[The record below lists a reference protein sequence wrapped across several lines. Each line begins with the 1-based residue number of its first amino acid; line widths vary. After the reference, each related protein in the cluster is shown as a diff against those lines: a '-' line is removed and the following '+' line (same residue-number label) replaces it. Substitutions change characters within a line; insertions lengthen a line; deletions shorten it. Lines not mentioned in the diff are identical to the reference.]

1 MSNNSSMNI
10 LSGMSLYDNY
20 IIPLNQV
27 YGDGTRPTIQ
37 EYTRAD
43 FLKIVPEFKNIFT
56 TDANGIYDVMYS
68 IYEDLG
74 RGIFSEQY
82 YGKQAILC
90 LTLWIAHNL
99 AVSIP
104 RTKNIGNE
112 VNLDS
117 ENISQTAMR
126 NQGGKNKK
134 ELMAG
139 FREKYSLTTYGR
151 ILFPIMEQV
160 GKWTIR
166 GVR

>member
-1 MSNNSSMNI
+1 MSNSSVNI
-10 LSGMSLYDNY
+10 LSGMSLYDSY

-27 YGDGTRPTIQ
+27 YGDGVRPTIT
-37 EYTRAD
+37 EYSKDD
-43 FLKIVPEFKNIFT
+43 FLKIVPEFKQLFT
-56 TDANGIYDVMYS
+56 NEENGKYDIMYS
-68 IYEDLG
+68 IYEEIG
-74 RGIFSEQY
+74 KSIFASQY

-90 LTLWIAHNL
+90 LSLWLAHNL
-99 AVSIP
+99 ALSVP

-117 ENISQTAMR
+117 ENITTTGQNNM
-126 NQGGKNKK
+126 GGKSKK
-134 ELMAG
+134 ESMAS
-139 FREKYSLTTYGR
+139 FRDKYSLTSYGR